1 MDITT
6 FFALLLLI
14 ALYLILRLSEQ
25 KPDKQ
30 YQLLINRTGKR
41 LAKQL
46 VKDTKRKYPLRSQQW
61 VYKKVLADLDKGK
74 I

>member
-6 FFALLLLI
+6 FLALLLLI
-14 ALYLILRLSEQ
+14 ALYVVLRLSSR

-30 YQLLINRTGKR
+30 YQILLNRTGKR
-41 LAKQL
+41 LARQL
-46 VKDTKRKYPLRSQQW
+46 VRDTKKKYPLRSQQW
-61 VYKKVLADLDKGK
+61 VIKKVLADLDKGK

>member
-6 FFALLLLI
+6 FLALLLLI
-14 ALYLILRLSEQ
+14 TLYVVLRLSRC
-25 KPDKQ
+25 KRDKQ
-30 YQLLINRTGKR
+30 YQILLNRTGKR

-46 VKDTKRKYPLRSQQW
+46 VRDTKKRYPLRSQQW
-61 VYKKVLADLDKGK
+61 VIKKVLADLDKGK

>member
-1 MDITT
+1 MAITT

-14 ALYLILRLSEQ
+14 ALYVILRLSER
-25 KPDKQ
+25 KPDRH
-30 YQLLINRTGKR
+30 YDLLINRTGKR

-46 VKDTKRKYPLRSQQW
+46 IKDTKKRYPLRSSQW
-61 VYKKVLADLDKGK
+61 VSKKVLADLDKGK

>member
-1 MDITT
+1 MSVTT
-6 FFALLLLI
+6 FLALLLLI
-14 ALYLILRLSEQ
+14 ALYVILRLSEN
-25 KPDKQ
+25 KPDKH

-46 VKDTKRKYPLRSQQW
+46 VKDTKTRYPLRSQQW
-61 VYKKVLADLDKGK
+61 VIKKVLADLDKGK